1 MMGYVKMQNPF
12 LAVLFRYIVVSRGSV
27 LRMTAVNLSAVPKGV
42 LIIDVYLQRST
53 VDGYVWKSL

>member
-1 MMGYVKMQNPF
+1 MQNPF